1 MIPKF
6 GFYCFKR
13 KMNTKVI
20 NLISGPACGKTLTA
34 ALIFAHLKLQGKNA
48 EYVSEYAKKLVW
60 LGDFENLNNQYY
72 VSLKQFKLMK
82 AMVGKIEYLV
92 ADCSLLQGLY
102 YNKFYPDNTSNIEKT
117 EKKIWDLYNS
127 FEKNINIFL
136 VRGDY
141 PYEEAGRYQNEDEAK
156 AIDAE
161 LEKILIDNNVQ
172 YAKFKSG
179 FDSITEILEYINSQS

>member
-1 MIPKF
+1 
-6 GFYCFKR
+6 
-13 KMNTKVI
+13 MNTKVI
-20 NLISGPACGKTLTA
+20 NLIAGPAVGKTLTA
-34 ALIFAHLKLQGKNA
+34 ALTFGHLKLQGKNA

-72 VSLKQFKLMK
+72 VSLKQYKLMK
-82 AMVGKIEYLV
+82 AMDGKIEYLV

-117 EKKIWDLYNS
+117 EKKIWELYNS
-127 FEKNINIFL
+127 FNNINIFL

-141 PYEEAGRYQNEDEAK
+141 PYEEAGRYQTEAEAK

-161 LEKILIDNNVQ
+161 LEKILIDNKVK

-179 FDSITEILEYINSQS
+179 PDSIPDILKYIESH